1 MELSPRSFRKAL
13 GKFAT
18 GVAVVTT
25 WDRAGNPYGV
35 TVNSFTSVSLEP
47 LLVLLCLHRQL
58 SGLELFLS
66 SRHFAVNVLKQQQAK
81 LAEHF
86 AARGSDR
93 SVGVD
98 GSGATG
104 IPIVK
109 GSLATLECRLRDT
122 YPGGDHLIL
131 LGQVEAV
138 QIDND
143 ENQFPLL
150 FFSGAYRRLV

>member
-1 MELSPRSFRKAL
+1 MELSPQLFRQAL

-18 GVAVVTT
+18 GITVVTT
-25 WDRAGNPYGV
+25 RDRAGNPYGV

-47 LLVLLCLHRQL
+47 LLVLVCLDRQL
-58 SGLELFLS
+58 SGLELFLK
-66 SRHFAVNVLKQQQAK
+66 SRHFAVNVLKEEQAA

-93 SVGVD
+93 SLGID

-104 IPIVK
+104 IPILE

-122 YPGGDHLIL
+122 CPGGDHLII
-131 LGQVEAV
+131 LGEVEAL
-138 QIDND
+138 QIDTEED
-143 ENQFPLL
+143 QFPLL
-150 FFSGAYRRLV
+150 FFSGGYRKLA